1 MEPWTIFG
9 PFFGPF
15 LQTFF
20 EPFLDN
26 LFLLFVIAAVLILRA
41 CLQAI
46 RKVLIHKRE
55 YISRNAC
62 GNFLTHRK
70 QKASEQKIDC
80 HVILSHK
87 PAP

>member
-46 RKVLIHKRE
+46 RKGLIPKRE

-62 GNFLTHRK
+62 GNFLKHRK
-70 QKASEQKIDC
+70 QKASEQKVDC

-87 PAP
+87 PVP